1 MQSPRTF
8 KQRKQNLDGVIN
20 IRFVKFS
27 IIIISA
33 LAKVC

>member
-8 KQRKQNLDGVIN
+8 KQRKQTLGGVIN

-27 IIIISA
+27 INIISA
-33 LAKVC
+33 FAKVC